1 MEASFLTAAQWLCR
15 TLTRSRH
22 GCPRGPTPS
31 PPHPAG
37 SSRRAGPSALLIADR
52 ARPSSSAAGFRAVAA
67 GLRVSPGQRVPTGA
81 LSKAASSAFGKEG
94 LARTAAESGD
104 CLPLWLT
111 VTLSLAAGRAPAP
124 VRGEQTARRRG
135 WPAALLRPSPALRHA
150 RRVTPALCDTRR
162 VTPAHVTPP
171 GSRPPCPPF
180 CSQLLPASGPFTLTF
195 PPLSSG

>member
-1 MEASFLTAAQWLCR
+1 MALPDPDAQP
-15 TLTRSRH
+15 
-22 GCPRGPTPS
+22 PRVS
-31 PPHPAG
+31 ARPHPEPAAP
-37 SSRRAGPSALLIADR
+37 RRVVAARRPERPADRRPR